1 MQNVRFDAKV
11 EAEHSFGI
19 NLDVPEKVNF
29 TKLCT
34 GKSMLFKWLGLYEMF
49 SLDED

>member
-1 MQNVRFDAKV
+1 MQNERFDVKV
-11 EAEHSFGI
+11 EGEHSFGI
-19 NLDVPEKVNF
+19 NLDMPAKVNF

-34 GKSMLFKWLGLYEMF
+34 GKSMLFEWLGLKEMF